1 MVRVD
6 VYHKNGKFFLV
17 PYYVADIAKK
27 VKKNRAITQNKN
39 ESDWDLIDSTYEFR
53 CSLFGNDLVRVAD
66 GKGKDLLAYYK
77 GTLRGTGAITLIS
90 RDGAA
95 EFSGVGVKTAKVFEK
110 YQVDVLGNYYAVKGE
125 KPPYG
130 LA

>member
-1 MVRVD
+1 MRV
-6 VYHKNGKFFLV
+6 V
-17 PYYVADIAKK
+17 
-27 VKKNRAITQNKN
+27 
-39 ESDWDLIDSTYEFR
+39 
-53 CSLFGNDLVRVAD
+53 D

-77 GTLRGTGAITLIS
+77 TTDRSTGAITLIAH
-90 RDGAA
+90 DGAA
-95 EFSGVGVKTAKVFEK
+95 EFRGVGVKTAKVFEK